1 MGLLAGDTS
10 YADSEHDE
18 APPWCYSTA
27 AVIRS
32 RQYFEIDLTH
42 ERAWEDYM
50 PDSVYKV
57 IELVGTSTK
66 SWEDAAKNAVDRAA
80 KSLRDLRVAEV
91 VTLDMVLD
99 HGKVEAYRAKINVSF
114 KYEGGG

>member
-1 MGLLAGDTS
+1 VVKSSGD
-10 YADSEHDE
+10 H
-18 APPWCYSTA
+18 PIA
-27 AVIRS
+27 A
-32 RQYFEIDLTH
+32 YFVDPAKR
-42 ERAWEDYM
+42 ERAWEEYM

-66 SWEDAAKNAVDRAA
+66 SWEDAAKNAVERAA

-91 VTLDMVLD
+91 VELDMQLD
-99 HGKVEAYRAKINVSF
+99 NGKVEAYRAKVNVSF